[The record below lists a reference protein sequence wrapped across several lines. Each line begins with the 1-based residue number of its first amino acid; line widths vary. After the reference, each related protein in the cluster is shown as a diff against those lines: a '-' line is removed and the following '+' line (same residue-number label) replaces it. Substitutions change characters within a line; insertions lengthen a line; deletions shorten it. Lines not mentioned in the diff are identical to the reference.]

1 MRLAK
6 VKLWLGF
13 GQRQLQVPNGANY
26 VIYGPEKDLVH
37 RRCFFQQLNLIDLTR
52 GVEDSESDNECE
64 IQRSM
69 LCLTL

>member
-26 VIYGPEKDLVH
+26 VIYGPEKGLGPPQM
-37 RRCFFQQLNLIDLTR
+37 FLSTTQFN
-52 GVEDSESDNECE
+52 
-64 IQRSM
+64 
-69 LCLTL
+69 